1 MGTEIKLN
9 TILYRYTVHNGK
21 LIVREGIVSN
31 YGLRTCVHFTD
42 GSTAVRTPRPEDI
55 GVMKPVGHSIWLT
68 ERDDEKA
75 RRMFIEFEERRI
87 VELEETLRKK
97 REVVEQLKDEARMS

>member
-1 MGTEIKLN
+1 MGTEIKVR
-9 TILYRYTVHNGK
+9 TILYRYTVKDGK

-31 YGLRTCVHFTD
+31 YGLRTCVHFVD
-42 GSTAVRTPRPEDI
+42 GSAAVRTPRPEDI
-55 GVMKPVGHSIWLT
+55 GVMKRVGHSIWLM

-75 RRMFIEFEERRI
+75 RQMFIEFEERRI

-97 REVVEQLKDEARMS
+97 REVVEQLKSQ